1 MLRHAGPATD
11 VWKGLGGGLWLQ
23 HRDIL
28 PAQTGLCYQDLKGE
42 CLPEVSVEVSDRSPL
57 MYDAG
62 TTRLIMIALA
72 ALWLPLGRP
81 RILPSVLMLTG
92 GMTTTST
99 QVPGKYNR
107 RQTFVF
113 IC

>member
-1 MLRHAGPATD
+1 M
-11 VWKGLGGGLWLQ
+11 GLWLQ
-23 HRDIL
+23 HGDIL
-28 PAQTGLCYQDLKGE
+28 PAQTGLCYRDLKGE

-62 TTRLIMIALA
+62 LTRLIMIALA

-81 RILPSVLMLTG
+81 GILPSVLMLTS
-92 GMTTTST
+92 GMNTTST
-99 QVPGKYNR
+99 QVPGKYSR

-113 IC
+113 LCRA

>member
-1 MLRHAGPATD
+1 MLALPQMCGR
-11 VWKGLGGGLWLQ
+11 GLWLQ

-42 CLPEVSVEVSDRSPL
+42 CLPEVSVEVSDSPL

-72 ALWLPLGRP
+72 ALWLLLGRP
-81 RILPSVLMLTG
+81 VFY
-92 GMTTTST
+92 
-99 QVPGKYNR
+99 QVSS
-107 RQTFVF
+107 
-113 IC
+113 C